1 MDNKKATLQL
11 GTEPVGKLLWQY
23 ASPAIVAMVASS
35 LYNMVDS
42 IFIGQGVG
50 PMAISGLA
58 ITFPFMNLSGAIGA
72 CIGVGA
78 STYLSVKLG
87 QKDYSKALKILG
99 TSTLL
104 KIITGIVFGALCLI
118 FLDPILRFFGAT
130 DNTIPYARDYMQ
142 IILLGNVFTHLYFG
156 MNALLRAAS
165 KPRHAMYATI
175 FTVVLNTLL
184 DPLFIYT
191 FGMGIR
197 GAAVATVLSQTT
209 AMCWQIW
216 IFSNPKELLHYQR
229 GIFKFDLGIIKNI
242 LAIGVSPLS
251 MNACACIVVI
261 FINTALVRHGGD
273 LSVGAYGIANRI
285 GFIFFM
291 VVMGINQGMQPIAGY
306 NYGAEQY
313 DRMLRVL
320 NYSMVAATC
329 IMTVGWLVGELM
341 PKACARLFT
350 TDEQLREVAERCNV
364 FGRVTPAQKKK
375 LVLALKE
382 NGHKVAMTGDGVND
396 VLALKEADCSVAMAS
411 GSEAARNV
419 SQLVLVN
426 NDFGAMPHVVAE
438 GRRTINNI
446 ERSSSLYLVKTIY
459 SILLAVF
466 FIFST
471 LSYPFQPIQL
481 SLISTITVAFPSFV
495 LALQPNKNIVRGNFT
510 FNIIARA
517 APAAFC
523 VVLNV
528 ILVTSLS
535 GVFGISQ
542 QELSTVAVCLTALI
556 CLMLIVRLS
565 IPFNALR
572 TVMLV
577 FSITG
582 MLIAIL
588 FFSEFFMLVPLQFGA
603 AVMLLVCATL
613 AAILFNLLYN
623 VADHYIETFKRKK

>member
-99 TSTLL
+99 TSTVL

-197 GAAVATVLSQTT
+197 GAALATVLSQTT

-216 IFSNPKELLHYQR
+216 IFSNPKELLHYKR
-229 GIFKFDLGIIKNI
+229 GIFKLDLGIIKNI

-291 VVMGINQGMQPIAGY
+291 VVMGINQGMQPIAGF

-320 NYSMVAATC
+320 TLSMVAATC
-329 IMTVGWLVGELM
+329 IMTVGWLVGELL
-341 PKACARLFT
+341 PKTCARLFT
-350 TDEQLREVAERCNV
+350 TDEQLIDIAARGIRINMILFPMIGSQAVITNFFQSIGMAKISIFLSLSRQMIYLLPLLVILPPLMGVDGVWWALPISDALAFVTTWIIMIRYMRNFKRQHKERV
-364 FGRVTPAQKKK
+364 
-375 LVLALKE
+375 E
-382 NGHKVAMTGDGVND
+382 NG
-396 VLALKEADCSVAMAS
+396 
-411 GSEAARNV
+411 R
-419 SQLVLVN
+419 QQQ
-426 NDFGAMPHVVAE
+426 AE
-438 GRRTINNI
+438 
-446 ERSSSLYLVKTIY
+446 
-459 SILLAVF
+459 
-466 FIFST
+466 
-471 LSYPFQPIQL
+471 
-481 SLISTITVAFPSFV
+481 
-495 LALQPNKNIVRGNFT
+495 
-510 FNIIARA
+510 
-517 APAAFC
+517 
-523 VVLNV
+523 
-528 ILVTSLS
+528 
-535 GVFGISQ
+535 
-542 QELSTVAVCLTALI
+542 
-556 CLMLIVRLS
+556 
-565 IPFNALR
+565 
-572 TVMLV
+572 
-577 FSITG
+577 
-582 MLIAIL
+582 
-588 FFSEFFMLVPLQFGA
+588 
-603 AVMLLVCATL
+603 
-613 AAILFNLLYN
+613 
-623 VADHYIETFKRKK
+623 

>member
-78 STYLSVKLG
+78 STYLSVTPG

-350 TDEQLREVAERCNV
+350 TDEQLIDIAARGIRINMILFPMIGSQAVITNFFQSIGMAKISIFLSLSRQMIYLLPLLVILPPLMGVDGVWWSLPISDALAFVTTWIIMIRYMRNFKRQHKERV
-364 FGRVTPAQKKK
+364 
-375 LVLALKE
+375 E
-382 NGHKVAMTGDGVND
+382 NG
-396 VLALKEADCSVAMAS
+396 
-411 GSEAARNV
+411 R
-419 SQLVLVN
+419 QQQ
-426 NDFGAMPHVVAE
+426 AE
-438 GRRTINNI
+438 
-446 ERSSSLYLVKTIY
+446 
-459 SILLAVF
+459 
-466 FIFST
+466 
-471 LSYPFQPIQL
+471 
-481 SLISTITVAFPSFV
+481 
-495 LALQPNKNIVRGNFT
+495 
-510 FNIIARA
+510 
-517 APAAFC
+517 
-523 VVLNV
+523 
-528 ILVTSLS
+528 
-535 GVFGISQ
+535 
-542 QELSTVAVCLTALI
+542 
-556 CLMLIVRLS
+556 
-565 IPFNALR
+565 
-572 TVMLV
+572 
-577 FSITG
+577 
-582 MLIAIL
+582 
-588 FFSEFFMLVPLQFGA
+588 
-603 AVMLLVCATL
+603 
-613 AAILFNLLYN
+613 
-623 VADHYIETFKRKK
+623 